1 MLDFRE
7 VLSHCD
13 VNDLGFSG
21 VPWTFNNKQTRGR
34 NVKVRL
40 DSAVASSS
48 WINWFSSARVN
59 HLMTPRSDH
68 LPILQD
74 MDRQEC

>member
-40 DSAVASSS
+40 DSVVASSS
-48 WINWFSSARVN
+48 WTNWFS
-59 HLMTPRSDH
+59 
-68 LPILQD
+68 
-74 MDRQEC
+74 

>member
-48 WINWFSSARVN
+48 WTNWFS
-59 HLMTPRSDH
+59 
-68 LPILQD
+68 
-74 MDRQEC
+74 